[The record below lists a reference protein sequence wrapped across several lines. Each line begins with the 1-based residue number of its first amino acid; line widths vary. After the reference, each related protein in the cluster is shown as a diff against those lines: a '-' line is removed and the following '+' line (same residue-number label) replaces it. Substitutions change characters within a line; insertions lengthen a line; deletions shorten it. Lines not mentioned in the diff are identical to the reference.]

1 MGNNN
6 FADGQLSLVAA
17 LPPGIALLPED
28 FPERLERIKEASG
41 LSWNSLAE
49 KLGVDPRQVAR
60 WRKGV
65 EPSGG
70 AMLAL
75 MRLAMLMP
83 GGLQMLLGEAVPAMS
98 RDGAAARPQ
107 RAW

>member
-1 MGNNN
+1 VTATRHKNTP
-6 FADGQLSLVAA
+6 DEQLTLVAA
-17 LPPGIALLPED
+17 VPPGTALLPDD
-28 FPERLERIKEASG
+28 FPVRLNRIKESSG
-41 LSWNSLAE
+41 LSWNVLAE

-75 MRLAMLMP
+75 VKLVMLVP
-83 GGLQMLLGEAVPAMS
+83 GGTQVLLGDCSSSTGHRVHP
-98 RDGAAARPQ
+98 
-107 RAW
+107 